1 MAWPL
6 IILFGAMFW
15 RGFADDLCFPDAGA
29 TASGRGEKSVVTWA
43 SLCPPSR
50 WRLSPKQVLK
60 RSAEL
65 TGHSYGR
72 ASFALIF
79 SLLGNNEARCQLW
92 LQKAPSFRLVCFL
105 SCILS

>member
-1 MAWPL
+1 MATDNFVWSSVL
-6 IILFGAMFW
+6 AG
-15 RGFADDLCFPDAGA
+15 GFAAAFCFPDART
-29 TASGRGEKSVVTWA
+29 TAWGRGESTVTGA

-60 RSAEL
+60 RAAEL
-65 TGHSYGR
+65 TGHSFGR
-72 ASFALIF
+72 VSFALIF

-105 SCILS
+105 CILS